1 MTIDFSMVQKWCR
14 INLLSWKRVLVPGL
28 IFWCGECLMLRDRGA
43 QDLTA
48 REESLKVKDAPLLSQ
63 HAGCVV

>member
-1 MTIDFSMVQKWCR
+1 
-14 INLLSWKRVLVPGL
+14 
-28 IFWCGECLMLRDRGA
+28 MLRDRGA